1 MKRYIIKRVLHSVFV
16 IWMVATAVF
25 IGLRAIP
32 GGPEVAVFG
41 PDADPRAL
49 EAFRA
54 EHGLDRPLH
63 EQYIHW
69 MADMLTGDLGTS
81 MTGSQEVS
89 EMIMLNGPRT
99 LSIAA
104 LGILI
109 GLTIAIPTGIISAT
123 RRRTKADYA
132 ATVGA
137 FLGLSMPA
145 FFVGILLVVL
155 FGVYIGILPTFGYS
169 SLQREGFVPW
179 FKSILLPGIAV
190 GTPYAAIV
198 MRMMRGSLIDELNK
212 PYMRTA
218 RAKGLS
224 NRVRFYKHA
233 LQNAMI
239 PVVTIAGIQV
249 AVIITGSVT
258 VELVFGIN
266 GLGRLLVDSMIES
279 DYAAVQGVIIL
290 VAAIMVFMNLLVDL
304 TYAYLDP
311 RIGYESDVA

>member
-1 MKRYIIKRVLHSVFV
+1 MKQYILKRVLHSVFV
-16 IWMVATAVF
+16 IWLVATTVF

-32 GGPEVAVFG
+32 GGPAVAVFG
-41 PDADPRAL
+41 PQVRPETL

-54 EHGLDRPLH
+54 EHGLDQPPH
-63 EQYIHW
+63 IQYISW
-69 MADMLTGDLGTS
+69 MSDLLRGDLGSS
-81 MTGSQEVS
+81 MTRTQDVS
-89 EMIMLNGPRT
+89 AMIVQTAPPT

-104 LGILI
+104 LGVLI
-109 GLTIAIPTGIISAT
+109 GLVIAIPTGIISAT
-123 RRRTKADYA
+123 RHQSAADYI
-132 ATVGA
+132 ATISA

-155 FGVYIGILPTFGYS
+155 FGVYLGLLPTFGYA
-169 SLQREGFVPW
+169 SLRGDGFVPW
-179 FKSILLPGIAV
+179 LRTILLPGIAV

-198 MRMMRGSLIDELNK
+198 MRMMRGSLLDELNK
-212 PYMRTA
+212 PYMKTA
-218 RAKGLS
+218 QAKGLS

-233 LQNAMI
+233 LQNALI
-239 PVVTIAGIQV
+239 PVVTIAGIQI

-266 GLGRLLVDSMIES
+266 GLGRLLVNSMIES
-279 DYAAVQGVIIL
+279 DYTVVQGVIIL
-290 VAAIMVFMNLLVDL
+290 VAAVMVFMNLIVDL